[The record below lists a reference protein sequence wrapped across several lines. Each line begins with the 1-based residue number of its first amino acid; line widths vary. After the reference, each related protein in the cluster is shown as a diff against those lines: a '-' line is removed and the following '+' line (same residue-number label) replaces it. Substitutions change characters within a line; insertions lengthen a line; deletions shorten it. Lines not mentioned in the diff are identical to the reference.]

1 MNVLLKIMLCMMP
14 FVFAACSSEVAGGT
28 SEETN
33 TIAGVL
39 TNNSGKAL
47 SGVVVAARLA
57 GAGSAA
63 SDTSV
68 YADTTD
74 SDGRF
79 ALKPATYGEYGV
91 SAVTDSSAFYALTE
105 YVGKPVEVSGKLYAM
120 DSISGTV
127 YLRPDSVAAGA
138 VVRIP
143 GSVWNTVADSQGHF
157 ELKGI
162 PGGEYYVS
170 VTSPSPSYVMSSYYL
185 VSIPVDS
192 SSGAVDTAVAVKT
205 SGPVSA
211 GNVATPVLTVSIGA
225 SSENAFSWVLPLS
238 MDYAVKGYW
247 TMDYLTS
254 TASAT
259 TFNDVRGFTGIATLY
274 GGSLVTGRNGAG
286 YALSLSGADEF
297 AVIENDNGVLDSA
310 TALTVEAWVNVKDL
324 MDSGAV
330 YEKNIFGKL
339 GFSDTSVF
347 SLAVIKGKCGVT
359 EPSFAFFLAGGT
371 GDSLSCAS
379 ATVDSVPVTTGAWV
393 YLVAVWNGSTISL
406 YRNGM
411 LAMSA
416 KTSVSRL
423 SAPASV
429 SVYFGKENLSVL
441 VDDVRWSTAVLTG
454 DDVFYRYNE

>member
-1 MNVLLKIMLCMMP
+1 MNVLLKIMLCTMA

-91 SAVTDSSAFYALTE
+91 SAATDSSAFYALTE

-192 SSGAVDTAVAVKT
+192 GATASGSSSSADTTLKT
-205 SGPVSA
+205 SGPVSS
-211 GNVATPVLTVSIGA
+211 GVAVDV
-225 SSENAFSWVLPLS
+225 AFEYVNFVSWVLPLS

-247 TMDYLTS
+247 TMDYLTC

-379 ATVDSVPVTTGAWV
+379 SAVDSVPVTTGAWV

>member
-1 MNVLLKIMLCMMP
+1 MNALLKIALCAAP
-14 FVFAACSSEVAGGT
+14 FVFAACSAEVAGGT

-39 TNNSGKAL
+39 TNRSGKAL

-57 GAGSAA
+57 DATA

-74 SDGRF
+74 SEGRF
-79 ALKPATYGEYGV
+79 ALKPDTYGEYGV
-91 SAVTDSSAFYALTE
+91 SAATDSSAFYALTE
-105 YVGKPVEVSGKLYAM
+105 YVGKPVALSGRLYATS
-120 DSISGTV
+120 SIAGII

-143 GSVWNTVADSQGHF
+143 GTAWRTVADSNGAF
-157 ELKGI
+157 TLKVV
-162 PGGEYYVS
+162 PGGEYFVS
-170 VTSPSPSYVMSSYYL
+170 VISPSPSYVMSSYYK
-185 VSIPVDS
+185 VSVPVDS
-192 SSGAVDTAVAVKT
+192 GVTASGDSSSADTTLMA
-205 SGPVSA
+205 SGPVS
-211 GNVATPVLTVSIGA
+211 GNFAADVAVKYMQA
-225 SSENAFSWVLPLS
+225 AFWVLPLS
-238 MDYAVKGYW
+238 TDYAVKGYW

-254 TASAT
+254 TASAS

-274 GGSLVTGRNGAG
+274 GGSLATGRNGAG

-324 MDSGAV
+324 MDSGSV

-347 SLAVIKGKCGVT
+347 SLAVIKGKCGAAK
-359 EPSFAFFLAGGT
+359 PSFAFFLSGGT

-379 ATVDSVPVTTGAWV
+379 AAVDSVPVSTGEWIN
-393 YLVAVWNGSTISL
+393 LVAVWNGSVIRL
-406 YRNGM
+406 YRNGE
-411 LAMSA
+411 LAASA
-416 KTSVSRL
+416 ETSVSRL
-423 SAPASV
+423 SAKSSV

-441 VDDVRWSTAVLTG
+441 LDDVRWSTTALTG

>member
-1 MNVLLKIMLCMMP
+1 MNALLKIMLCASP
-14 FVFAACSSEVAGGT
+14 FIFAACSAEVAGGT

-33 TIAGVL
+33 TVAGVL
-39 TNNSGKAL
+39 TNRSGKAL
-47 SGVVVAARLA
+47 SGVVVSARLA
-57 GAGSAA
+57 NSV

-79 ALKPATYGEYGV
+79 ALKPATYGEYGI
-91 SAVTDSSAFYALTE
+91 SAVTDSSAFYTITE
-105 YVGKPVEVSGKLYAM
+105 YVGKPVNVSGKLYAT
-120 DSISGTV
+120 DSISGTI
-127 YLRPDSVAAGA
+127 YLRPDSAASGA

-143 GSVWNTVADSQGHF
+143 GSEWSAVADSLGHF
-157 ELKGI
+157 ELKNI
-162 PGGEYYVS
+162 PGGEYFVT
-170 VTSPSPSYVMSSYYL
+170 VTSPSPSYVMNSYYR

-192 SSGAVDTAVAVKT
+192 GESIVDSSTKA
-205 SGPVSA
+205 SGPVASA
-211 GNVATPVLTVSIGA
+211 ELD
-225 SSENAFSWVLPLS
+225 SSANKFMSVVQSGISWVLPLS
-238 MDYAVKGYW
+238 PEYAVKGYW
-247 TMDYLTS
+247 TMDYL
-254 TASAT
+254 ADAN
-259 TFNDVRGFTGIATLY
+259 TFNDVRGFTGVATLY
-274 GGSLVTGRNGAG
+274 GGSLVTGRDGG
-286 YALSLSGADEF
+286 GKALSLSGPDEF
-297 AVIENDNGVLDSA
+297 AVIENDNGVIDSA

-324 MDSGAV
+324 MDSDSV

-379 ATVDSVPVTTGAWV
+379 AAVDTVPVVTNEWI
-393 YLVAVWNGSTISL
+393 YLVAVWNGSTVAL
-406 YRNGM
+406 YRNGALEM
-411 LAMSA
+411 RTE
-416 KTSVSRL
+416 TSVSRL

-441 VDDVRWSTAVLTG
+441 VDDVRWSTTALTS

>member
-1 MNVLLKIMLCMMP
+1 MNALLKIMLCTMP
-14 FVFAACSSEVAGGT
+14 FVFAACSTEVAGGT

-39 TNNSGKAL
+39 TNSSGKVL

-57 GAGSAA
+57 DAGSSA

-74 SDGRF
+74 SEGRF
-79 ALKPATYGEYGV
+79 VLKPDTYGEYGV

-105 YVGKPVEVSGKLYAM
+105 YVGKPVALSGRLFATS
-120 DSISGTV
+120 SIAGNV
-127 YLRPDSVAAGA
+127 YLRPDSAASGA
-138 VVRIP
+138 VVCIP
-143 GSVWNTVADSQGHF
+143 GTAWRTVADSNGSF
-157 ELKGI
+157 NLKGI
-162 PGGEYYVS
+162 PGGEYFVS
-170 VTSPSPSYVMSSYYL
+170 VISPSPSYVMSSYYK

-192 SSGAVDTAVAVKT
+192 GVAASGSSSSADTTLKT
-205 SGPVSA
+205 SGPVSS
-211 GNVATPVLTVSIGA
+211 GVAADV
-225 SSENAFSWVLPLS
+225 AFEYVNFMSWVLPLS
-238 MDYAVKGYW
+238 TDYAVKGYW
-247 TMDYLTS
+247 TMDYLTP
-254 TASAT
+254 TASAG
-259 TFNDVRGFTGIATLY
+259 TFNDVRGFTGVATLY

-324 MDSGAV
+324 MDTGSV

-379 ATVDSVPVTTGAWV
+379 AAVDSVPVTTDEWIN
-393 YLVAVWNGSTISL
+393 LVAVWNGSTISL